1 MHDTSEK
8 YASDIRKATGLRT
21 MAVGHILDPNQAEAI
36 LAEGHADLTAIGRQ
50 AMYDPYWPH
59 HAAQALGADPDFK
72 EWNDQ
77 AGWWL
82 AIRRRGL
89 EKVGFG
95 PDGRPLSIPDEAALV

>member
-1 MHDTSEK
+1 
-8 YASDIRKATGLRT
+8 
-21 MAVGHILDPNQAEAI
+21 
-36 LAEGHADLTAIGRQ
+36 
-50 AMYDPYWPH
+50 MYDPYWPH
-59 HAAQALGADPDFK
+59 HAAHALGADPDFK

-95 PDGRPLSIPDEAALV
+95 PDGQPLPVTDEAAPV

>member
-1 MHDTSEK
+1 MK
-8 YASDIRKATGLRT
+8 T
-21 MAVGHILDPNQAEAI
+21 MAVGHILDARQAEAV
-36 LAEGHADLTAIGRQ
+36 LAGGHADLTAIGRQ

-72 EWNDQ
+72 GWNDQ

-89 EKVGFG
+89 EKVGVG
-95 PDGRPLSIPDEAALV
+95 PDGRSLPVPDEAALAQN